1 MVHPLHWLSP
11 HAPFFT
17 HTKGDADLGSSTAF
31 MPLSFALSLPPAF
44 PFHIHLSHMWWEQC
58 LERRDGLLLEESFL
72 ILLAKTIHSLWCD
85 YHYFPLFFCVF
96 CSHLDQWPML
106 FPLLYRHCPITYF
119 SVCQC
124 LVWRPL
130 SNRYGMECLLATF
143 AVTSIFFCPSQMA
156 SGSWEFGTLEHGPFF
171 WIWTSPLSI
180 LSSSKLYKLYIF
192 YPILQYLAS
201 YKTSCSSQLPGK
213 LSKNIQ
219 SPHPPETY

>member
-1 MVHPLHWLSP
+1 MVHPLNWLSP

-58 LERRDGLLLEESFL
+58 LERRDGLLLGESFL

-106 FPLLYRHCPITYF
+106 FPLLYRQCPITYF

-124 LVWRPL
+124 LVWRPV
-130 SNRYGMECLLATF
+130 SNRYGMECL
-143 AVTSIFFCPSQMA
+143 SSHFCCHFHLLLSFSNGLWLMRIWYLRAWSLLLDMNLP
-156 SGSWEFGTLEHGPFF
+156 FIHPFF
-171 WIWTSPLSI
+171 IQTLQIVHFLSHSPM
-180 LSSSKLYKLYIF
+180 
-192 YPILQYLAS
+192 
-201 YKTSCSSQLPGK
+201 SCFL
-213 LSKNIQ
+213 
-219 SPHPPETY
+219 